1 MRRSIALIP
10 VAALIVLIA
19 LFAGFSLRRNPKVI
33 PMALV
38 GKPAPPLVLPRLA
51 DGAAQ
56 PLRPLIRGPAL
67 VNFYASWCVPCE
79 QEAPALMALKA
90 EGVRIIGIAYENK
103 PQEAKGFLA
112 RFGDPFEETLV
123 DLDGRGGVE
132 FGVTGVPETYA
143 VDAAGVIR
151 DKRAAP
157 ITPADAEAMLQR
169 AGR

>member
-1 MRRSIALIP
+1 VRRIIAFAP
-10 VAALIVLIA
+10 VAALVALVV
-19 LFAGFSLRRNPKVI
+19 LFAGYSLRRDPKVV

-38 GKPAPPLVLPRLA
+38 GKPTPALVLPRLEGG
-51 DGAAQ
+51 GAE
-56 PLRPLIRGPAL
+56 PLRPLIQGPAL
-67 VNFYASWCVPCE
+67 VNFYASWCVPCA
-79 QEAPALMALKA
+79 QEAPSLMALKA

-103 PQEAKGFLA
+103 PADAKGFLA
-112 RFGDPFEETLV
+112 RYGDPFEATLV

-157 ITPADAEAMLQR
+157 ITPADAEAMLQK